1 MSSRPPPP
9 PLITFY
15 IEWQTNDFI
24 REIWAPRSLIS
35 AGGHTRESALAFA
48 ERGDLVAF
56 GRLFISNV
64 SIHTHDKCTYKLK
77 RKKRSP
83 ICPCALRKISPSRR
97 GTATRTTRRAMKA
110 TLTTHLLR
118 KLFRGCSLDFITY

>member
-1 MSSRPPPP
+1 MSSRSPPP

-24 REIWAPRSLIS
+24 REIWAPRPLIS

-56 GRLFISNV
+56 GRMFISNV
-64 SIHTHDKCTYKLK
+64 SIHIHE
-77 RKKRSP
+77 
-83 ICPCALRKISPSRR
+83 
-97 GTATRTTRRAMKA
+97 
-110 TLTTHLLR
+110 HNN
-118 KLFRGCSLDFITY
+118 